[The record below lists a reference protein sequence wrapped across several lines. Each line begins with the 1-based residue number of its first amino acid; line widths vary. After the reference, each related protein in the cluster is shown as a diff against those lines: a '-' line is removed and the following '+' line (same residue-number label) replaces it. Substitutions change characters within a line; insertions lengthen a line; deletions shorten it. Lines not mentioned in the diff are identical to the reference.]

1 MYPIPNKNITSLILI
16 SKITNTFDILRK
28 LRARNVTIYKEY
40 ITITVDVLSD
50 ELISFY

>member
-1 MYPIPNKNITSLILI
+1 MYPIPNRNITSLILI

-28 LRARNVTIYKEY
+28 LRARKYKYKEY
-40 ITITVDVLSD
+40 ITITVDVLAD